1 MTEKGILAVYDGD
14 QQRMDRYISKSLE
27 IMGENP
33 IDPIYVTTPDELKCS
48 VEDSGAGYNYVF
60 VHESFIDRNEFK
72 QILEEYQKAGNLF
85 LKVTEENLDFYNSLS
100 DEELALHIIHR
111 FNICRDTLETMP
123 AFDEHLEP
131 LFFKVKE
138 K

>member
-1 MTEKGILAVYDGD
+1 MIQRLICSFLSIANENMGD
-14 QQRMDRYISKSLE
+14 EPLNFDENISKMFTSKKGT
-27 IMGENP
+27 M
-33 IDPIYVTTPDELKCS
+33 S
-48 VEDSGAGYNYVF
+48 
-60 VHESFIDRNEFK
+60 
-72 QILEEYQKAGNLF
+72 
-85 LKVTEENLDFYNSLS
+85 S